1 VPRLYYLVPFIKG
14 ILPARA
20 FAILLNTFLNPKLS
34 SDSHND
40 TIHRRNSTS
49 PTQPI
54 HRKRNHLSA
63 CH

>member
-54 HRKRNHLSA
+54 HRKRNHL
-63 CH
+63 